1 MLNITIKNIF
11 SQLASVIELTDADLY
26 IKPCSKMKNA
36 SVGQHVRHIIE
47 LFQGLE
53 NGYEKG
59 IVNYENRKRDN
70 QIETNKDFAIEL
82 LNSIAGNLD
91 RPDKE
96 LKMETCPGENDND
109 CILIKTNYQ
118 RELAYNLDHA
128 IHHMAMIRIA
138 INELSDLDIPENFG
152 KAFSTI
158 KFNNT
163 CAQ

>member
-1 MLNITIKNIF
+1 MLIITIKNIF
-11 SQLASVIELTDADLY
+11 SQLASVIDLTTVDLY
-26 IKPCSKMKNA
+26 TMPCPKMKNA

-59 IVNYENRKRDN
+59 IINYENRKRDK
-70 QIETNKDFAIEL
+70 QIETDKQLAIEL
-82 LNSIAGNLD
+82 LNSMAANLD
-91 RPDKE
+91 RPDKD
-96 LKMETCPGENDND
+96 LIMETCPGENDDD